1 MCGGL
6 HTAHLPKWEAG
17 NNMMPPKTQNPIPI
31 IIVKVNLEEEI
42 RCNRKEITEGWD
54 GSKDVEGSKSERRER
69 G

>member
-1 MCGGL
+1 
-6 HTAHLPKWEAG
+6 
-17 NNMMPPKTQNPIPI
+17 MMPPKTQNPIPI

-54 GSKDVEGSKSERRER
+54 GSMDVEGSKSERRER